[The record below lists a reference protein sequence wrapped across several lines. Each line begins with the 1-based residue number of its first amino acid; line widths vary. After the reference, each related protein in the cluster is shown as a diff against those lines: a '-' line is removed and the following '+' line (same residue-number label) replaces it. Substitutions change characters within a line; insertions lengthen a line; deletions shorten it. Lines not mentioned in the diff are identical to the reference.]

1 MKQAKR
7 HPAYR
12 DHRSSLS
19 SVVPDDVWHDRDSG
33 ADMVSFRA
41 GWRGAEELVL
51 AFAVTSVTT
60 TAGFIS
66 LSSGHSGHAATHL
79 SRGTELSSEARQN
92 R

>member
-12 DHRSSLS
+12 EHRSSLA
-19 SVVPDDVWHDRDSG
+19 SVIPDDVWHDQGSG

-51 AFAVTSVTT
+51 AFAVTGTT
-60 TAGFIS
+60 TRAGFIS
-66 LSSGHSGHAATHL
+66 LSSGSSGDAATHL
-79 SRGTELSSEARQN
+79 RDGTDVHSAARRN